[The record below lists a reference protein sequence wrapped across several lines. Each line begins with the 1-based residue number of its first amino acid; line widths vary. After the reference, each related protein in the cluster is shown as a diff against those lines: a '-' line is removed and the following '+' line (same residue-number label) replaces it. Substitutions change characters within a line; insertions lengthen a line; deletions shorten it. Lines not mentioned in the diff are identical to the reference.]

1 MRGED
6 IGVGIVGFGLAG
18 RVFHAP
24 LVNAVEG
31 LRVAGIV
38 ARTNAADARA
48 LYPNARVVSSL
59 GGLLEDKSVRVV
71 VVASPNATHAKF
83 ATEALEADRHV
94 VIDKPFATSSAEAE
108 KLIARAAER
117 KRVLTVFHNRRWDG
131 DYLTAR
137 SLIEAGTLGRVVLFE
152 SHFDRYAPKLNRA
165 KPWKEVADGSGGLLW
180 DLGPHLVDQA
190 LQLFGIPQRIYAD
203 VRSERTGS
211 VTDDAFDILFQY
223 DGGNGGVRVLL
234 RSSMLAA
241 EPGPRFVVR
250 GEEGTFT
257 KSGLDP
263 QEAALRGGASPV
275 GDDWGREQEEHWGTL
290 TQVSESGKIMRKVP
304 TLPGDYR
311 EFYRNLREVLR
322 GREQLAVTPQQA
334 LTVMRVLELARESSA
349 KGESLAPDAECT
361 A

>member
-1 MRGED
+1 MAED
-6 IGVGIVGFGLAG
+6 FGVGVVGFGLAG

-38 ARTNAADARA
+38 ARSNAAEARA

-59 GGLLEDKSVRVV
+59 GELLEDKQVRVV

-83 ATEALEADRHV
+83 ATEALEADRDV
-94 VIDKPFATSSAEAE
+94 VIDKPFATSSGEAE
-108 KLIARAAER
+108 KLIALAKAR

-131 DYLTAR
+131 DFLTAR
-137 SLIEAGTLGRVVLFE
+137 SLIERGTLGRVVLFE

-165 KPWKEVADGSGGLLW
+165 KPWKEAADGSGGLLW

-211 VTDDAFDILFQY
+211 VTDDAFDILFHY
-223 DGGNGGVRVLL
+223 DSGKDGLRMLL

-257 KSGLDP
+257 KFGLDP
-263 QEAALRGGASPV
+263 QEAALRGGASLV

-290 TQVSESGKIMRKVP
+290 TQIPESGKITRRVP
-304 TLPGDYR
+304 TLAGDYR

-322 GREQLAVTPQQA
+322 GREQLAVSPQQA
-334 LTVMRVLELARESSA
+334 LTVMRVLELTRESSA
-349 KGESLAPDAECT
+349 KGESIAPAAEWPV
-361 A
+361 

>member
-1 MRGED
+1 MAED
-6 IGVGIVGFGLAG
+6 IGVGVVGFGLAG

-31 LRVAGIV
+31 LRVAAIV
-38 ARTNAADARA
+38 ARSNAADAQA

-59 GGLLEDKSVRVV
+59 GELLEDKSVRVI

-83 ATEALEADRHV
+83 ATEALEADRDV
-94 VIDKPFATSSAEAE
+94 VIDKPFATSSAEAG
-108 KLIARAAER
+108 KLIALAEER
-117 KRVLTVFHNRRWDG
+117 QRVLTVFHNRRWDG
-131 DYLTAR
+131 DFLTVR
-137 SLIEAGTLGRVVLFE
+137 SLIETGTLGRVVLFE

-165 KPWKEVADGSGGLLW
+165 KPWKEAADASGGLLL

-223 DGGNGGVRVLL
+223 DGAKSGIRALL

-250 GEEGTFT
+250 GEAGTFT

-263 QEAALRGGASPV
+263 QEAALRGGAFPV
-275 GDDWGREQEEHWGTL
+275 GDNWGREEEEHWGTFTEVL
-290 TQVSESGKIMRKVP
+290 ENGKITCKVP

-322 GREQLAVTPQQA
+322 GREPLAVSPQQA
-334 LTVMRVLELARESSA
+334 LTVMRMLELARESSA
-349 KGESLAPDAECT
+349 RGESLPI
-361 A
+361 